1 MNVTN
6 LLTLHVDM
14 CNSNIDELI
23 LQRVEH
29 LAPIT
34 LPEMKSIKLM
44 NRTDTKFVTSK
55 AVLLRL
61 LEMADGHYFAQHIG
75 ETCISKYRTIYWDT
89 DDYFFYTR
97 HHCGHAPRQKVRV
110 RTYMDSLE
118 TFLEIKTKNNKKRT
132 KKKRIQ
138 VPDPDSLG
146 QEGADFVLER
156 THIALDRLHPAL
168 QNRFE
173 RITLVNYG
181 KTERLT
187 IDFNVE
193 FHNFDTNRESG
204 TADLVIIEL
213 KRDGNVPSPILDILR
228 RLRIEPSGFSKY
240 CIGTVLTNSTIRQN
254 NFKPKLQNISR
265 LIHKGNGVFVSKN
278 KE

>member
-1 MNVTN
+1 
-6 LLTLHVDM
+6 M
-14 CNSNIDELI
+14 CDENIDGLI
-23 LQRVEH
+23 LRSVER

-254 NFKPKLQNISR
+254 NFKPKLQNITR
-265 LIHKGNGVFVSKN
+265 LIHKGNGRFVSKN